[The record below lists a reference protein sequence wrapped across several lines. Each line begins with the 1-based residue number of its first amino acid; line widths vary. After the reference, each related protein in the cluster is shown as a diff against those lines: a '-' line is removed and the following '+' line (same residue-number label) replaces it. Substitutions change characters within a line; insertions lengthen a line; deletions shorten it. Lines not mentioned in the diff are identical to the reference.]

1 MFSDHLRK
9 IDEVPH
15 KTLFGVAAGLVILCQ
30 LVAMAL
36 VVDGQVA
43 KAKARDAH
51 HAHERMAVAQ
61 CMESSRG
68 VARHSCIQQVK
79 IVSGTTQDYYSQQ
92 DSPQDTQAVASAL
105 EIERAA
111 MPAAPQVQSFM
122 PASFATR

>member
-9 IDEVPH
+9 IDEAPH

-43 KAKARDAH
+43 KEKARDAH

-61 CMESSRG
+61 CMESSMG
-68 VARHSCIQQVK
+68 VARHSCIQQVTT
-79 IVSGTTQDYYSQQ
+79 VSGTTQVFYSQE
-92 DSPQDTQAVASAL
+92 DTQAVASAL
-105 EIERAA
+105 EIERAV